1 MGTLLQDL
9 RYGLRMLTANA
20 GFTVVAV
27 LTLALGIGANTA
39 IFSLIDAVMLRA
51 LPVRDQSRLVVM
63 SWSAHKAPRRNGT
76 SSFGDC
82 ARNEGGDKNPSGCSL
97 PYPFFEL
104 IHSEKQAFSSA
115 TAFAGPARL
124 VLSGNGPARMADG
137 ELVSGDYFSTLG
149 VSALVGRA
157 LGPADDLPSAPPA
170 VVLSYAFWQ
179 DAFGGDRSAV
189 GRTIVLNSV
198 PFTIVGVTE
207 PNFTSLTPGK
217 TQDMFLPL
225 STDSRLSIPW
235 MGGREN
241 KERSL
246 DVWWLVVVARLKT
259 GVTLESAQ
267 AAASLLFRN
276 EMLNAQN
283 PRSKAADDPRIL
295 LKPAQSGLDGR
306 RSSIS
311 MPLYILMSA
320 VGLILLIACANVA
333 GLLLS
338 RATSRQKEVAVRL
351 ALGAGRL
358 RMVRQLLTESVM
370 LSLMGGA
377 LGVLVAIW
385 GVPALTALM
394 SSDGD
399 RPFPFVVGPDWR
411 VLAFTVCIS
420 LFAGILFGLA
430 PALRSTRLDL
440 TPALRES
447 ASGLPGGRMRPGRRF
462 HLGNALVAIQVALSI
477 VVLIGAGLVVRTLRN
492 LRSIHPGFDTRNL
505 LLFSI
510 NPTLQKYSDSKIQ
523 SLYRDL
529 QERLAALPGVISV
542 SYSSDSLLSGSLW
555 TSDLHVEGQAEKT
568 TQEVDM
574 LAVGPGFYKTL
585 RIPVLGGRAFTSADF
600 EQAAQAAAAGESPQQ
615 TATPSRVLAAAKSSP
630 AVGPPIPV
638 LVNASFVHNYFGNQN
653 PLGKRL
659 TQGDNSETTGNAA
672 EKPRMTK
679 VWEIIGVA
687 GDTKYD
693 SLRREVHPT
702 VYVPVTGG
710 GATFELRT
718 ASSSSALIPAVR
730 RTVSDA
736 DNNLPIFGVRTQS
749 QRIDELLTQERLIAR
764 LGSCFGGLALL
775 LACVGLYGLL
785 SYEVARRTREIGIRM
800 ALGAERADVLRSVAS
815 QGLRVTM
822 VGVVA
827 GITAGVA
834 VTRFLSSLL
843 FGLKATDPV
852 TFAGVSLILI
862 AVALLACYLP
872 ARRATKVDPMV
883 ALRYE

>member
-1 MGTLLQDL
+1 MTTLIQDL
-9 RYGLRMLTANA
+9 RYGLRMLAANA

-51 LPVRDQSRLVVM
+51 LPVHDQSSLVVLR
-63 SWSAHKAPRRNGT
+63 WSAHKTPRRNST

-104 IHSEKQAFSSA
+104 IHSEKRAFSSA
-115 TAFAGPARL
+115 TAFAGPAQL
-124 VLSGNGPARMADG
+124 VLSGNGPARMASG

-149 VSALVGRA
+149 VNAPVGRT
-157 LGPADDLPSAPPA
+157 LGPTDDSLSAPPA

-179 DAFGGDRSAV
+179 DAFGGDRSAI
-189 GRTIVLNSV
+189 GRSIVLNSV

-207 PNFTSLTPGK
+207 PNFIGLTPGK
-217 TQDMFLPL
+217 TQDLFLPL
-225 STDSRLSIPW
+225 SMDSRLSIPW
-235 MGGREN
+235 MGRRE
-241 KERSL
+241 ERNLNS
-246 DVWWLVVVARLKT
+246 WWLVIVARLKP

-276 EMLNAQN
+276 EMLTGEK
-283 PRSKAADDPRIL
+283 PLSKASDDPRIIL
-295 LKPAQSGLDGR
+295 TPAQSGLDGR
-306 RSSIS
+306 RSFIS
-311 MPLYILMSA
+311 MPLYVLMSA

-338 RATSRQKEVAVRL
+338 RAAARQKEMAVRL

-492 LRSIHPGFDTRNL
+492 LRGIRPGFDTRNL

-523 SLYRDL
+523 NLYRDL

-555 TSDLHVEGQAEKT
+555 SSDLHVEGQAEKT

-574 LAVGPGFYKTL
+574 LAVGPGFCKTL
-585 RIPVLGGRAFTSADF
+585 RIPVLEGRAFTSADF
-600 EQAAQAAAAGESPQQ
+600 EQAAQAAAAGQAPQQ
-615 TATPSRVLAAAKSSP
+615 TATPSGVLSAAKSP
-630 AVGPPIPV
+630 ASAGPPIPV
-638 LVNASFVHNYFGNQN
+638 LVNASFVRNYFENQN

-659 TQGDNSETTGNAA
+659 TQGDSSETSGNAT
-672 EKPRMTK
+672 EKPRITK

-687 GDTKYD
+687 GDTKYND
-693 SLRREVHPT
+693 LRREVHPA

-718 ASSSSALIPAVR
+718 ASSPSALIPAVR

-785 SYEVARRTREIGIRM
+785 SFEVARRTREIGIRM
-800 ALGAERADVLRSVAS
+800 ALGAERADVLRGIAG
-815 QGLRVTM
+815 QGLRITI

-827 GITAGVA
+827 GLAAGAA

-843 FGLKATDPV
+843 FGLKASDPV

>member
-1 MGTLLQDL
+1 MTTLIQDL
-9 RYGLRMLTANA
+9 RYGWRMLAANA

-51 LPVRDQSRLVVM
+51 LPVRDESRLVVT
-63 SWSAHKAPRRNGT
+63 SWSAHKTPRHNGT

-82 ARNEGGDKNPSGCSL
+82 ARSEGGDKNPSGCSL
-97 PYPFFEL
+97 PYPFFES
-104 IHSEKQAFSSA
+104 IRSEKDAFSNA

-124 VLSGNGPARMADG
+124 VLSGNGPARMAEG
-137 ELVSGDYFSTLG
+137 ELVTGDYFSTLG
-149 VSALVGRA
+149 LNALLGRT
-157 LGPADDLPSAPPA
+157 LGPADDSLSSPPA
-170 VVLSYAFWQ
+170 VVLSYAFWR
-179 DAFGGDRSAV
+179 DAFGGDRSAI

-225 STDSRLSIPW
+225 MMYQRLSIPW
-235 MGGREN
+235 MGKREHA
-241 KERSL
+241 ERSL
-246 DVWWLVVVARLKT
+246 ESWWLVVVARLKP

-276 EMLNAQN
+276 EMLNGQN
-283 PRSKAADDPRIL
+283 PRSKASDDPRIV
-295 LKPAQSGLDGR
+295 LKPAQSGLDGM
-306 RSSIS
+306 RSFIS
-311 MPLYILMSA
+311 MPLYVLMAA
-320 VGLILLIACANVA
+320 VGLILVIACANVA

-338 RATSRQKEVAVRL
+338 RAAARQKEMAVRL

-370 LSLMGGA
+370 LSLAGGA

-394 SSDGD
+394 WDNGD
-399 RPFPFVVGPDWR
+399 SPLPYVVGPDWR
-411 VLAFTVCIS
+411 ILAFTVGIS

-430 PALRSTRLDL
+430 PALRSARLDL

-447 ASGLPGGRMRPGRRF
+447 ASGLPGGEMRLGRRF
-462 HLGNALVAIQVALSI
+462 HLGNALVALQVALSI

-492 LRSIHPGFDTRNL
+492 LRNIQPGFDTRNL
-505 LLFSI
+505 LLFSLD
-510 NPTLQKYSDSKIQ
+510 PSLQKYSDVKIQ
-523 SLYRDL
+523 GLYSDL

-555 TSDLHVEGQAEKT
+555 TSDLHVEGQAQKS

-574 LAVGPGFYKTL
+574 LAVGPDFYKTL
-585 RIPVLGGRAFTSADF
+585 RIPLLEGRAFTGADF
-600 EQAAQAAAAGESPQQ
+600 TQAAQAAAVEKSQQEPASASPVSSASTNSA
-615 TATPSRVLAAAKSSP
+615 TA
-630 AVGPPIPV
+630 GPPIPV
-638 LVNASFVHNYFGNQN
+638 LVNASFVHNYFEGQN
-653 PLGKRL
+653 PLGKGL
-659 TQGDNSETTGNAA
+659 TQSESSETTGNAA
-672 EKPRMTK
+672 EKPKITK
-679 VWEIIGVA
+679 AWEIVGVA
-687 GDTKYD
+687 GDTKYND
-693 SLRREVHPT
+693 LRREVHPT
-702 VYVPVTGG
+702 AYVPVTGG

-718 ASSSSALIPAVR
+718 ASSPAALIPAVR

-736 DNNLPIFGVRTQS
+736 DNKVPIFGVRTQS

-764 LGSCFGGLALL
+764 LGSAFGGLALL

-785 SYEVARRTREIGIRM
+785 SFEVARRTREIGIRM
-800 ALGAERADVLRSVAS
+800 ALGAERADVMRSVAAR
-815 QGLRVTM
+815 GLRVTV

-827 GITAGVA
+827 GIAGGVA

-843 FGLKATDPV
+843 FGLKASDPV
-852 TFAGVSLILI
+852 TIAGVSLILI
-862 AVALLACYLP
+862 AVALVACYLP